1 MLMDSACVRHC
12 TCREPFGLVRQVA
25 RGPRKIAEK
34 HSINQIGKDL
44 KIEEVNFNLRKR
56 LIFSVNSSTIIVK
69 YQTKRKP

>member
-1 MLMDSACVRHC
+1 MYDTARA
-12 TCREPFGLVRQVA
+12 EKPFGLVRQVA

-56 LIFSVNSSTIIVK
+56 LIFSVISSTIIVK